1 MTTKPK
7 VQRFRFR
14 KTEAAA
20 TEATSVE
27 AAAPDPAPVKAIP
40 SAPPPARPAAT
51 AVAVA
56 EPQLGPELEIDAIRR
71 EGLTGRQ
78 LRMARRMAQRHD
90 LPATSDF
97 DAVRLLRKAG
107 IDPFERSNLLEL
119 VPASDD
125 ADGALLPN
133 RSLTEFA
140 DPQLPQT
147 YRSPPPPS
155 TERRAEDVLA
165 DNVMRIQQ
173 DIAARRRRKSI
184 MLAVR
189 LAVLVLLPTI
199 IAGWFY
205 YFVATP
211 LYATE
216 SQMVIQQADGSVR
229 AGAGSGFA
237 GLFGGAIDANK
248 DSIAVQGYLQSRDAM
263 LRLDKDLDFR
273 GQFSGPQIDP
283 LLRLAP
289 DATNEA
295 MYKIYQRMVKVSY
308 DPTEGLINMSV
319 LAPDPKVSEAF
330 SKALIHYAEEQID
343 HLTQRKREDQM
354 RDART
359 SFEDAQAK
367 LLEAQRQVVDL
378 QEKHKVMS
386 SQAEATLITGQ
397 IGELNTLIT
406 ADKLSLE
413 QMRAN
418 PQPNK
423 ARMDPIERR
432 IATMESQ
439 VAALRNQMTE
449 ANADGVSL
457 PEVQSE
463 LLVAEANV
471 QTRQLMLSAT
481 LEQLEGARLEA
492 NRQVRYLSVSTP
504 PVAPDSPSFP
514 RAFENTLVTL
524 LIFLGFYLMISMT
537 AAILREQMSA

>member
-14 KTEAAA
+14 KAEAAA
-20 TEATSVE
+20 AEATSAE
-27 AAAPDPAPVKAIP
+27 AMPPVQDPTPAP
-40 SAPPPARPAAT
+40 APPPARRT
-51 AVAVA
+51 VTEVAVA
-56 EPQLGPELEIDAIRR
+56 DPELGPEMEIDAIRR

-119 VPASDD
+119 VSATDD
-125 ADGALLPN
+125 ASGAMLPN

-140 DPQLPQT
+140 DPKLPQT
-147 YRSPPPPS
+147 YRNPPPPS
-155 TERRAEDVLA
+155 TERRADDVLA

-189 LAVLVLLPTI
+189 LAFLVLLPTMV
-199 IAGWFY
+199 ASWYF

-211 LYATE
+211 LYQTE
-216 SQMVIQQADGSVR
+216 SQMVIQQADGAVR

-273 GQFSGPQIDP
+273 GQFSGPGIDP
-283 LLRLAP
+283 LLRLPP

-295 MYKIYQRMVKVSY
+295 MYDIYKRMVKVSY

-319 LAPDPKVSEAF
+319 LAPEPKTSEAF

-354 RDART
+354 RDAKA

-367 LLEAQRQVVDL
+367 LLEAQRDVVDL
-378 QEKHKVMS
+378 QEKHKLMS

-397 IGELNTLIT
+397 IASLNTLIN

-413 QMRAN
+413 QMKAN

-423 ARMDPIERR
+423 ARMEPIERR
-432 IATMESQ
+432 IATMEKQ
-439 VAALRNQMTE
+439 VADLRDQMTE
-449 ANADGVSL
+449 ANTDGVSL

-463 LLVAEANV
+463 LLIAEANV

-504 PVAPDSPSFP
+504 PVAPDSPTFP

-524 LIFLGFYLMISMT
+524 LIFLGIYLMISMT
-537 AAILREQMSA
+537 AAILREQVSA

>member
-1 MTTKPK
+1 MKPK
-7 VQRFRFR
+7 VQRFRFQ
-14 KTEAAA
+14 KTGAASA
-20 TEATSVE
+20 DAD
-27 AAAPDPAPVKAIP
+27 AAGARIP
-40 SAPPPARPAAT
+40 SPTPPAAKVPPPPRPP
-51 AVAVA
+51 A
-56 EPQLGPELEIDAIRR
+56 EESVTEIALAGEPLGPEMEIDAIRR

-119 VPASDD
+119 VAASDD
-125 ADGALLPN
+125 AGGAMVAN

-147 YRSPPPPS
+147 YRNPPLPS
-155 TERRAEDVLA
+155 TERRADDALA
-165 DNVMRIQQ
+165 ENVMRIQQ
-173 DIAARRRRKSI
+173 DIAARRKRKAI
-184 MLAVR
+184 MLAAR
-189 LAVLVLLPTI
+189 LAFLVLLPTI

-211 LYATE
+211 LYQTE
-216 SQMVIQQADGSVR
+216 SQMVIQQADGAVR

-273 GQFSGPQIDP
+273 GQFSGPEIDP

-295 MYKIYQRMVKVSY
+295 MYGVYKRMVKVSY

-330 SKALIHYAEEQID
+330 SKALIRYAEEQID

-367 LLEAQRQVVDL
+367 LLEAQREVVNL
-378 QEKHKVMS
+378 QEKHKVLS
-386 SQAEATLITGQ
+386 SQAEATLITAQ
-397 IGELNTLIT
+397 IAELNTQIT
-406 ADKLSLE
+406 IDKLSLD
-413 QMRAN
+413 QMKAN

-423 ARMDPIERR
+423 ARMEPIERR
-432 IATMESQ
+432 IAAMEKQ
-439 VAALRNQMTE
+439 VEDLRAQMTE
-449 ANADGVSL
+449 ANTDGVSL

-463 LLVAEANV
+463 LLIAEANV

-504 PVAPDSPSFP
+504 PVAPDSPTFP

-524 LIFLGFYLMISMT
+524 LIFLGIYLMISMT
-537 AAILREQMSA
+537 AAILREQVSA

>member
-14 KTEAAA
+14 KAEAAA
-20 TEATSVE
+20 AEATSAE
-27 AAAPDPAPVKAIP
+27 AMPPVQDPTPAP
-40 SAPPPARPAAT
+40 APPPARRAVT
-51 AVAVA
+51 EVAVA
-56 EPQLGPELEIDAIRR
+56 DPELGPEMEIDAIRR

-78 LRMARRMAQRHD
+78 LRMARRMAERHD

-119 VPASDD
+119 VSAT
-125 ADGALLPN
+125 DGASGAMLPN

-140 DPQLPQT
+140 DPKLPQT
-147 YRSPPPPS
+147 YRSPQPPS
-155 TERRAEDVLA
+155 TERRADDVLA

-189 LAVLVLLPTI
+189 LAFLVLLPTMV
-199 IAGWFY
+199 ASWYF

-211 LYATE
+211 LYQTE
-216 SQMVIQQADGSVR
+216 SQMVIQQADGAVR

-273 GQFSGPQIDP
+273 GQFSGPGIDP
-283 LLRLAP
+283 LLRLPP
-289 DATNEA
+289 DASNEA
-295 MYKIYQRMVKVSY
+295 MYDIYKRMVKVSY

-319 LAPDPKVSEAF
+319 LAPEPKTSEAF

-354 RDART
+354 RDAKA

-367 LLEAQRQVVDL
+367 LLEAQRDVVNL
-378 QEKHKVMS
+378 QEKHKLMS

-397 IGELNTLIT
+397 IASLNTLIN

-413 QMRAN
+413 QMKAN

-423 ARMDPIERR
+423 ARMEPIERR
-432 IATMESQ
+432 IATMEKQ
-439 VAALRNQMTE
+439 VADLRDQMTE
-449 ANADGVSL
+449 ANTDGVSL

-463 LLVAEANV
+463 LLIAEANV

-504 PVAPDSPSFP
+504 PVAPDSPTFP

-524 LIFLGFYLMISMT
+524 LIFLGIYLMISMT
-537 AAILREQMSA
+537 AAILREQVSA